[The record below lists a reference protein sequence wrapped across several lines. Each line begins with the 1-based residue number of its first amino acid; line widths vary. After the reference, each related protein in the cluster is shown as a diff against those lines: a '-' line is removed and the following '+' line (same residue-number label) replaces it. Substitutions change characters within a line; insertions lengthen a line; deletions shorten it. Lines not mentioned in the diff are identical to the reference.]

1 MRGTVVDAIRR
12 REEARFDTWLWL
24 QARKDGANLPIESF
38 GIENL
43 RRSLTGFMHEHRIEQ
58 MIEFGRN
65 RRILPI
71 EQLEWIKDDKRQ
83 VNWLL
88 NYTANILRINFYPI
102 PPSLFGKDLLLARI
116 DSYDIELDYKFSAVE
131 RMRDDWNE
139 YRKSDIIFE
148 WFKGEEEAAR
158 CAYAWDWL
166 VKRKPRETYGQ
177 DAVTSYPELLRFY
190 DMTGVNAAQKELD
203 VKKISRNWN
212 QQKGRE
218 NQKDKKQYNFPLT
231 HQALADLD
239 KLAKQYEVSRPQIIE
254 ALIKME
260 AAQGYYLPQKAQKT
274 SLD

>member
-1 MRGTVVDAIRR
+1 MRGAAIDAIRR
-12 REEARFDTWLWL
+12 REEARVDTWLWL

-43 RRSLTGFMHEHRIEQ
+43 RQSLAGFMPEQRIEQ

-116 DSYDIELDYKFSAVE
+116 DSYDMELDYKFSAVE

-203 VKKISRNWN
+203 VKKISRNWS

-218 NQKDKKQYNFPLT
+218 NQKDKKQYNFTLT